1 MKSPLKTVLVALAL
15 GLLFGGCASYDA
27 DVARGHPL
35 VGIKKFFVLSNLND
49 NHALDRQI
57 IEALKGRGF
66 EAESGPLTMMPIG
79 TQAIVA
85 YEDRWD
91 WDFGEHLLYL
101 RLTVHEN
108 RLTNQM
114 LGTVTYS
121 ARFPSRDSTAVT
133 VDHLVGRLIP
143 AKP

>member
-1 MKSPLKTVLVALAL
+1 
-15 GLLFGGCASYDA
+15 
-27 DVARGHPL
+27 
-35 VGIKKFFVLSNLND
+35 
-49 NHALDRQI
+49 
-57 IEALKGRGF
+57 
-66 EAESGPLTMMPIG
+66 
-79 TQAIVA
+79 
-85 YEDRWD
+85 
-91 WDFGEHLLYL
+91 
-101 RLTVHEN
+101 VHEN